1 MSSPGGMAVD
11 AAAKEAPSETPPNI
25 VESSAKIVSPRVT
38 RASLPPVT
46 LPSGQLECP
55 ACGGAFDSWENY
67 YGHVIAPDNKV
78 CAWVQIDL
86 IDIVPPPR
94 SAASGGAAAPANQPK
109 APAAR

>member
-1 MSSPGGMAVD
+1 M
-11 AAAKEAPSETPPNI
+11 I

-55 ACGGAFDSWENY
+55 ACGGAFDNWENY

-86 IDIVPPPR
+86 IDIVPSNANAP
-94 SAASGGAAAPANQPK
+94 SASS
-109 APAAR
+109 AR